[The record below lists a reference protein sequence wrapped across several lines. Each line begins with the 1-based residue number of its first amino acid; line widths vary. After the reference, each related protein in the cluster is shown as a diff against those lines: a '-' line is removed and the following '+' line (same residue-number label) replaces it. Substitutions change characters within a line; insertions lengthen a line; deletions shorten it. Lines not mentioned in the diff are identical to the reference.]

1 MCVCEIEYRKKT
13 CLHCAIFYW
22 LYKYTVKAYNDGMP
36 PVVAIVLIVAIFSV
50 PVVFLLGPAIGALAP
65 LLYIGAGIFGAKY
78 LLDLR
83 HKQKMLELDK
93 QREVEELAYRH
104 LQAADQVIDD
114 EVDD

>member
-1 MCVCEIEYRKKT
+1 MRVRDRDIEKKT

-65 LLYIGAGIFGAKY
+65 LLYIGAGIFGAKSIFWIF
-78 LLDLR
+78 
-83 HKQKMLELDK
+83 
-93 QREVEELAYRH
+93 
-104 LQAADQVIDD
+104 VINKRCWS
-114 EVDD
+114 